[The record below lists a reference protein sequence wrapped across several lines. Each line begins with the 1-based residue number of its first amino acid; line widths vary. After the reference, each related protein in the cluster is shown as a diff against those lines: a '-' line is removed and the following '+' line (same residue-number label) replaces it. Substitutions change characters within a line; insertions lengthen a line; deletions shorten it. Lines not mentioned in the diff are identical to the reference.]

1 MKQRTLVVLIT
12 LTLLSL
18 GLGCTA
24 QEKEKKVELKDFK
37 DKVSYSIGLNL
48 GNDFK
53 TQEVDVN
60 ADALAQGIKDS
71 LAGGETLM
79 TEDEVKETIVTFQKD
94 LGEKQKARLAKM
106 SEDNLKAG
114 EAFLAENA
122 KKEGVKTTASGLQ
135 YKIIKEGTGKK
146 PTANDTVTVHYTG
159 RLIDGTEFDSSVKR
173 GQPATFPVGGVIPGW
188 TEALQMMKEGAKW
201 ELFIPANLAY
211 GERGAGPKIQPNSVL
226 TFDVELI
233 KVGQK

>member
-1 MKQRTLVVLIT
+1 MKQRTLVVFIT
-12 LTLLSL
+12 LALLSL

-79 TEDEVKETIVTFQKD
+79 TPDEVKETIVTFQKD

-114 EAFLAENA
+114 QAFLAENA

>member
-1 MKQRTLVVLIT
+1 MKQRSLVVLIT
-12 LTLLSL
+12 LILLSL

-24 QEKEKKVELKDFK
+24 EEKKVELKDFK

-53 TQEVDVN
+53 GQEVEVN

-71 LAGGETLM
+71 VAGGETMM
-79 TEDEVKETIVTFQKD
+79 TPEEVQKTIADFQKE
-94 LGEKQKARLAKM
+94 LGEKQQARVAKM
-106 SEDNLKAG
+106 SEENLKAG

-122 KKEGVKTTASGLQ
+122 KKEGVKTTESGLQ
-135 YKIIKEGTGKK
+135 YIVIEEGTGKK
-146 PTANDTVTVHYTG
+146 PTTNDAVTVHYTG

-188 TEALQMMKEGAKW
+188 TEALQLMKEGAKYQ
-201 ELFIPANLAY
+201 LFIPANLAY

-226 TFDVELI
+226 VFDVELI
-233 KVGQK
+233 KVGQ